1 MHSLHRHTGGKQSTR
16 VHLPSESAG
25 FALAVG
31 AALQWCKLR
40 DCSSKAFYTAIAFEV
55 KRCEST
61 DVDWTCDEMVFF
73 VQDML
78 FGSITQIGLEKYLQ
92 RKFHG
97 KDKEGRV
104 AATKEFVHSVI
115 YRYLASVESGV
126 RLT

>member
-1 MHSLHRHTGGKQSTR
+1 MR
-16 VHLPSESAG
+16 VHGRGLDPRRD
-25 FALAVG
+25 AV
-31 AALQWCKLR
+31 
-40 DCSSKAFYTAIAFEV
+40 
-55 KRCEST
+55 
-61 DVDWTCDEMVFF
+61 
-73 VQDML
+73 
-78 FGSITQIGLEKYLQ
+78 EKYLQ